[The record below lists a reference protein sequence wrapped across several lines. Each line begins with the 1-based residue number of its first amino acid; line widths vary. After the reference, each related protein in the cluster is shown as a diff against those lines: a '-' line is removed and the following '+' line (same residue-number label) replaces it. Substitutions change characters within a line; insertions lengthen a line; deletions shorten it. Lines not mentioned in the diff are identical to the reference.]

1 MMQELDINI
10 DKNMKIILKLII
22 GLVILLIF
30 CGCPDKPMDGK
41 MIIENNSNDT
51 IIYGFFTPRDITE
64 INKNYWGYDYSKH
77 TIFPNSFIIHEFN
90 TGSAKHVLPRRYYL
104 FNLDSIR
111 TIPWERIRDERI
123 ILKEVIFNSL
133 EEMEACNF
141 TITYP

>member
-1 MMQELDINI
+1 
-10 DKNMKIILKLII
+10 MKIILKLII

-30 CGCPDKPMDGK
+30 YGCPEKKWDAE

-51 IIYGFFTPRDITE
+51 IVYAFYVSGSFE
-64 INKNYWGYDYSKH
+64 NSKENYWRNNYSKS
-77 TIFPNSFIIHEFN
+77 TIFPNNFTIHELN
-90 TGSAKHVLPRRYYL
+90 IVRCKYYL

-123 ILKEVIFNSL
+123 ILKLVIFNSW

>member
-1 MMQELDINI
+1 MA
-10 DKNMKIILKLII
+10 KIISNLFV

-30 CGCPDKPMDGK
+30 CGCPEKPMDGK
-41 MIIENNSNDT
+41 MMIENNSNDT
-51 IIYGFFTPRDITE
+51 IIYGHFFTKDIGDIE
-64 INKNYWGYDYSKH
+64 RNYWGYNYSKY
-77 TIFPNSFIIHEFN
+77 TIPPNSFAINEFN
-90 TGSAKHVLPRRYYL
+90 AGSAKNVLAGKPTRYYL

-123 ILKEVIFNSL
+123 ILKEVIFYSW

>member
-1 MMQELDINI
+1 
-10 DKNMKIILKLII
+10 MKIILKLII

-30 CGCPDKPMDGK
+30 CGCPYDPEKKWDAE
-41 MIIENNSNDT
+41 MIIENNSSDT
-51 IIYGFFTPRDITE
+51 IIYAFYASGSFENSKR
-64 INKNYWGYDYSKH
+64 NYWGHDYSKS

-90 TGSAKHVLPRRYYL
+90 IGRVMPHKYYL
-104 FNLDSIR
+104 FNLDSVR

-133 EEMEACNF
+133 EEMEACDF